1 MRLRVSPKVI
11 DRVAPPLLRLLAR
24 TWRFRFVNGERSDAV
39 RHKRGAFLILCW
51 HEVILPLLWAH
62 RDLGIT
68 IVVSEARD
76 GQYLARFA
84 ASLGYSVAAG
94 SSTRGGTRALRGALR
109 TLREGGSVCVTPDG
123 PRGPRRVFKGAAI
136 PLAQHGRAT
145 VIPVHAKADRAWR
158 ARSWDRFL
166 LPKPWTTVTITYGDP
181 IVIGTGDAAV
191 ATATEAAERALNG
204 FEDAA

>member
-1 MRLRVSPKVI
+1 MI
-11 DRVAPPLLRLLAR
+11 DTVAPPLFRTLAR
-24 TWRFRFVNGERSDAV
+24 TWRFSYVNWERSEPV
-39 RHKRGAFLILCW
+39 RRGVAPYLIVCW

-62 RDLGIT
+62 RGLGIT

-84 ASLGYSVAAG
+84 SSLGYQVAEG

-109 TLREGGSVCVTPDG
+109 AFHEGGSVCVTPDG

-136 PLAQHGRAT
+136 PLAQHGRAA
-145 VIPVHAKADRAWR
+145 VIPIHAKAERGWR
-158 ARSWDRFL
+158 FRSWDRFL
-166 LPKPWTTVTITYGDP
+166 LPKPWSKVTVTYGEP
-181 IVIGTGDAAV
+181 ILVGASDEAA
-191 ATATEAAERALNG
+191 AQAASAAERALNS

>member
-1 MRLRVSPKVI
+1 MKLRVSPKVI
-11 DRVAPPLLRLLAR
+11 DRVAPPLLRMLAR
-24 TWRFRFVNGERSDAV
+24 TWRFRYVHGERSEAV
-39 RHKRGAFLILCW
+39 RDRRGAFLILCW

-62 RDLGIT
+62 RGMGLT

-84 ASLGYSVAAG
+84 ASLGYHVAAG

-109 TLREGGSVCVTPDG
+109 ALREGGSVCVTPDG

-136 PLAQHGRAT
+136 PLAQHGSAA
-145 VIPVHAKADRAWR
+145 VIPVHATAERAWR

-166 LPKPWTTVTITYGDP
+166 LPKPWSTVTITYGEP
-181 IVIGTGDAAV
+181 IMIGPGDAAV
-191 ATATEAAERALNG
+191 ATATEAAERALNS